1 MKPHRNI
8 IYLMVFMGLLWLTG
22 VVCSGFVPHDP
33 LGIHLLERLTP
44 PDHTHFFG
52 TDELGRDI
60 FSRVLV
66 GFSNTIKVSIMTLFS
81 SFFIGLILGSIAGAF
96 YGTLI
101 DRVFNW
107 IAAMLFSL
115 PFLLIIAAVMSLMEK
130 NLFNAYLVMT
140 SIIWVSPA
148 RIVRAGV
155 IKTMS
160 APFVLTERA
169 MGMREWKILL
179 RSLIPASIQPAFIF
193 SFRYFPEIIGMEAG
207 LSFLGLGIQP
217 PHPGLGKMIFDSIN
231 YFYSAW
237 WYAFF
242 PAFFLFSVVCISNIF
257 YRYFA
262 NKSEKVFMEA

>member
-1 MKPHRNI
+1 MC
-8 IYLMVFMGLLWLTG
+8 LLWLTAFI
-22 VVCSGFVPHDP
+22 CSKFVPHDP
-33 LGIHLLERLTP
+33 VRISLLERLAP
-44 PDHTHFFG
+44 PDHNHLFG

-66 GFSNTIKVSIMTLFS
+66 GFSNTVHVSIMTLFS
-81 SFFIGLILGSIAGAF
+81 SFLIGVIFGSIAGTF
-96 YGTLI
+96 YGTFI
-101 DRVFNW
+101 DRAFNW

-140 SIIWVSPA
+140 FIIWVSPA

-155 IKTMS
+155 IKGRS

-169 MGMREWKILL
+169 LGMREGKILF
-179 RSLIPASIQPAFIF
+179 RSLIPSSINPAFIF
-193 SFRYFPEIIGMEAG
+193 SFRYFPEIIGLEAG

-217 PHPGLGKMIFDSIN
+217 PQPGLGKMIFDSID
-231 YFYSAW
+231 YLYSAW

-242 PAFFLFSVVCISNIF
+242 PAFSLFSVVCISNLF
-257 YRYFA
+257 YKRVTGRSADSYGGIR
-262 NKSEKVFMEA
+262 